1 MATDSCY
8 AAQREPEK
16 EWAAGQ
22 RTPFCNS
29 CESDNHVCNYCR
41 AEIQAFAARTK
52 KAQKHKEGR
61 EARRAK
67 KQPKASPLVTRVPPE
82 KVALLAERFASK
94 SESASKSASSSPMY
108 PSPGALVPSLAK
120 IEEKVETAA
129 KSDSPVVDGTVDLTV
144 MD

>member
-52 KAQKHKEGR
+52 KAEKH
-61 EARRAK
+61 RRAK
-67 KQPKASPLVTRVPPE
+67 KQPKASTQVTQLPPE
-82 KVALLAERFASK
+82 KVALLADRFASK
-94 SESASKSASSSPMY
+94 SESASKSASSSSMY

-129 KSDSPVVDGTVDLTV
+129 KSDSPAVDGTVDLTV